1 MNRPY
6 IIRQKELLKEQEE
19 KLKLQMKKRNEEK
32 EQLLIEQKRLIN
44 IFNCKRRKQ
53 IINRLKEIDNEALK
67 DDEEIKKKALVE
79 NDEK

>member
-1 MNRPY
+1 
-6 IIRQKELLKEQEE
+6 
-19 KLKLQMKKRNEEK
+19 MKKRNEEK

-44 IFNCKRRKQ
+44 IFNCKKRKQ

-67 DDEEIKKKALVE
+67 DEEIKKKALVE